1 MGRLFDSKQFRTD
14 LQLSGSFSGSFIGDG
29 SSLTNVPATGI
40 VGLNLSQIG
49 SGSAT
54 ASISP
59 DNGLHVNTSISASI
73 ISGSILV
80 TAPTGSFKHIIT
92 DDDTIE
98 FRNKSTGIQTGRLKF
113 DSENGLNV
121 QDSAGGRT
129 RIKAGFGKFLQ
140 LESFSSFN
148 SIGPLTASII
158 SASSTIFAN
167 DIEAFRMNVTHLTSS
182 FITASTIETSG
193 SNIFGDE
200 SSDTHTFVGDIIAQ
214 NNISSSGYISASN
227 FIGDGSS
234 LTGVDSIYTANGNIL
249 ETRTINDRDG
259 GFTGTAGS
267 NALKMN
273 VRNSGALLVAGYQN
287 NGDPGTTNHL
297 IQWGPGQTDGS
308 MNVRGKLGL
317 TSGGGRIDLTNSG
330 GSQYFTVAQSGIT
343 SIVPLSATNITGSNI
358 SASGIF
364 TGDGSGLINI
374 PASGITGLN
383 LSQIASGSVTAS
395 IAPDKGFQVN
405 TNTQITGSLT
415 VSGSNI
421 TVDSGSLILNNNLNA
436 YQNSGQQ
443 IQIPGFGNYPG
454 ASTVYPA
461 ETYGLT
467 ARASGNSA
475 EWSVNNYGIMA
486 SMFVSGR
493 LGQFTLANW
502 TAGNKGVY
510 LNGYYT
516 STPLASTYQRNFIGN
531 GLVVNRAHSAT
542 TAATKYALDV
552 AGPTMITGSNSN
564 GLFGLHV
571 SSSGGSGSMKLE
583 GNAQITGSLENTG
596 NILLNGGTLS
606 IKNQGAQ
613 SEARFYC
620 EVNNAHYT
628 ALKAQPHALF
638 SGNPITLLPAYDLD
652 FAKPNFQANI
662 TASGDISASG
672 FYYGDGSQLT
682 GISTT
687 PFPFSG
693 DAVITGSLT
702 VSGSVVDLSNATS
715 VSLPAATVPLVN
727 PIVEYVDCGAIT
739 SSGTTVPLP
748 NGLTF
753 ISSSVYEYIEIFING
768 LRMRYDVDF
777 MPATSE
783 SIKYFVTIPSGS
795 EITYKSLRR

>member
-14 LQLSGSFSGSFIGDG
+14 LQLSGSFSGSFTGDG

-59 DNGLHVNTSISASI
+59 NTGLHVNTSISASI

-80 TAPTGSFKHIIT
+80 IAPTGSFNHIIT
-92 DDDTIE
+92 DNDTIE
-98 FRNKSTGIQTGRLKF
+98 FRNRSTGVQTGRLKF
-113 DSENGLNV
+113 SPETGLNV
-121 QDSAGGRT
+121 EDSAGART
-129 RIKAGFGKFLQ
+129 RIRAGIGKFLQ
-140 LESFSSFN
+140 LEAFSNLN

-182 FITASTIETSG
+182 FITASTIKTSG

-200 SSDTHTFVGDIIAQ
+200 ASDTHTFVGDIIAQ

-227 FIGDGSS
+227 FIGDGSQLS
-234 LTGVDSIYTANGNIL
+234 GVDSIYTANGNIL

-267 NALKMN
+267 NAIKMN
-273 VRNSGALLVAGYQN
+273 VRNSGAFLVAGYQN
-287 NGDPGTTNHL
+287 NGDPGTTNNV
-297 IQWGPGQTDGS
+297 IRWGPGTTVGGMD
-308 MNVRGKLGL
+308 VRGNLGI

-343 SIVPLSATNITGSNI
+343 SLVSLSATNITGSNI

-374 PASGITGLN
+374 PATGITGLN
-383 LSQIASGSVTAS
+383 LSRIASGSATAS
-395 IAPDKGFQVN
+395 IAPDKGLIVN
-405 TNTQITGSLT
+405 TNSEFSGSLT
-415 VSGSNI
+415 MSGSILIPNSGSNI
-421 TVDSGSLILNNNLNA
+421 TIDSGSLNVKSSVANA
-436 YQNSGQQ
+436 N
-443 IQIPGFGNYPG
+443 IATFTP
-454 ASTVYPA
+454 V
-461 ETYGLT
+461 
-467 ARASGNSA
+467 NSA
-475 EWSVNNYGIMA
+475 GRVEINDAEVRVTETQYGYTGARLYSSLNRTGEFSLHYWA
-486 SMFVSGR
+486 SN
-493 LGQFTLANW
+493 T
-502 TAGNKGVY
+502 GVY
-510 LNGYYT
+510 FNGNANEGGT
-516 STPLASTYQRNFIGN
+516 SWQQNFIG
-531 GLVVNRAHSAT
+531 G
-542 TAATKYALDV
+542 
-552 AGPTMITGSNSN
+552 
-564 GLFGLHV
+564 GLHV
-571 SSSGGSGSMKLE
+571 GSLKSATANSVPFAFSVKGPSQLSGSLLVSSSLDVIGD
-583 GNAQITGSLENTG
+583 AQITGSIETTG
-596 NILLNGGTLS
+596 NILLHGGTLS

-628 ALKAQPHALF
+628 ALKSQPHALF

-662 TASGDISASG
+662 TASGNISASG

-702 VSGSVVDLSNATS
+702 VSGSTVDFTS
-715 VSLPAATVPLVN
+715 ASAVNLNIEQIPLVN
-727 PIVEYVDCGAIT
+727 PIVEYVNCGAIT

-748 NGLTF
+748 NNLTF
-753 ISSSVYEYIEIFING
+753 VSSSVYEYIEIFING
-768 LRMRYDVDF
+768 LRMRYDMDF
-777 MPATSE
+777 MPASTST
-783 SIKYFVTIPSGS
+783 IKYFVTIPSGS
-795 EITYKSLRR
+795 EITYKSLKRP

>member
-80 TAPTGSFKHIIT
+80 TAPTGSFSHIIT

-98 FRNKSTGIQTGRLKF
+98 FRNKNTGIQTGRLKF

-405 TNTQITGSLT
+405 S
-415 VSGSNI
+415 
-421 TVDSGSLILNNNLNA
+421 
-436 YQNSGQQ
+436 
-443 IQIPGFGNYPG
+443 
-454 ASTVYPA
+454 
-461 ETYGLT
+461 
-467 ARASGNSA
+467 
-475 EWSVNNYGIMA
+475 
-486 SMFVSGR
+486 
-493 LGQFTLANW
+493 
-502 TAGNKGVY
+502 
-510 LNGYYT
+510 
-516 STPLASTYQRNFIGN
+516 
-531 GLVVNRAHSAT
+531 
-542 TAATKYALDV
+542 
-552 AGPTMITGSNSN
+552 
-564 GLFGLHV
+564 
-571 SSSGGSGSMKLE
+571 
-583 GNAQITGSLENTG
+583 
-596 NILLNGGTLS
+596 
-606 IKNQGAQ
+606 
-613 SEARFYC
+613 
-620 EVNNAHYT
+620 
-628 ALKAQPHALF
+628 
-638 SGNPITLLPAYDLD
+638 
-652 FAKPNFQANI
+652 NI
-662 TASGDISASG
+662 TASGNISVIGGDVSIGNNQEFKIPGYGTRLTNNYLQLYGGAYISGRNSSNGSFVTIDTTTGGNSFGFARLGVKGTGLGATQHVFEAQTAGGDSIFTISNTGHITAS
-672 FYYGDGSQLT
+672 
-682 GISTT
+682 
-687 PFPFSG
+687 
-693 DAVITGSLT
+693 
-702 VSGSVVDLSNATS
+702 SN
-715 VSLPAATVPLVN
+715 
-727 PIVEYVDCGAIT
+727 
-739 SSGTTVPLP
+739 
-748 NGLTF
+748 
-753 ISSSVYEYIEIFING
+753 ISSS
-768 LRMRYDVDF
+768 
-777 MPATSE
+777 ATSTA
-783 SIKYFVTIPSGS
+783 SFGTYIGDGNNITNISPSNISYGNNIAIGGTVTN
-795 EITYKSLRR
+795 TYGNAIGK